1 MRNRDVAQSQC
12 FRAQKLQGTI
22 LTREGLS
29 GERGFEAGSDK
40 QKLRKGQGCGK
51 RGEAR
56 GEPVST
62 LWPVWETH
70 KLGIGTGES
79 LEVSGSRWGTGPG

>member
-1 MRNRDVAQSQC
+1 MRDSDAAQSQC
-12 FRAQKLQGTI
+12 FRAQELQGTI

-29 GERGFEAGSDK
+29 GKRGFEAGSDK
-40 QKLRKGQGCGK
+40 QKLRKGQGTGK

-62 LWPVWETH
+62 LWLVWETH
-70 KLGIGTGES
+70 KLVIGTGES
-79 LEVSGSRWGTGPG
+79 LEVSGNRWGAGPG